1 VTKRYQLRVVDSG
14 YKGPS
19 APLNLVA
26 TPTSSSS
33 ITLTW
38 TLVAGASSY
47 TVREFGQIVYQLI
60 SGGNV
65 SVVSL
70 SGGTFYTFT
79 VSAVNQFGEGPQSLV
94 ASATTPTGSS
104 PTIGSTSPLPGATA
118 GVAYSFTFA
127 ASGGTSPYTWSL
139 VSGTIPSG
147 MSLSTGGVL
156 SGTTASP
163 VTDSMVIKVTDSL
176 SASGQSTFSLT
187 VVASGSFSITT
198 ASLPAATQYAAY
210 STTLAATGGA
220 TPYTWS
226 ITSQT
231 GINAFALSSAGVL
244 TATPNMPLPDSITIQ
259 CMDSAS
265 RTQSITLPTTVNYV
279 IPAGA
284 SALGYTQLQWILLN
298 PNLSNINFSAY
309 GSQSAPNYLYDGYWG
324 NSPVPSPSLYV
335 MVNGIL
341 QFQYAAGG
349 TAPQLNSQSAQ
360 SIPAAGYLPWLPN
373 ANGWYAEA
381 ALQININNVA
391 NWPSF
396 FLQSTEWNNGP
407 DSTTNPAQPSLGHQF
422 LELDVWEGGHTAGYY
437 GNVDYHQVISGTNT
451 SSNHQNSYT
460 NPSLD
465 QTQWLVAGANWN
477 PSGTANWYLNN
488 VETGTRSILDT
499 GTGPACNATSLA
511 WLNTQHMYV
520 LLLAH
525 AHTTTVPY
533 NMNVGYLAAW
543 GPPTAAASSNPLKF
557 YPATDYAFS
566 YSTSQTSVAQAQT
579 DINLIATQ
587 TVTNQ
592 GYAFTCQWGS
602 LETAGTNL
610 NNPSNISAQ
619 YGGFVTYIQAICNY
633 AWETLGGVPIKIYI
647 TGNRYGQSVSAS
659 QLTSTNWSTA
669 GSAGGYYIPSDL
681 VNAGGSGSSTL
692 TEPNVYGSTSTT
704 VYSINPIYSGSA
716 YHGLWF
722 WNVAGSTYS
731 VVSPDYC
738 NQGIQS
744 RRAQLFEALAQF
756 SWAMP
761 TSGSTPSSVNGVAFA
776 GQTFTVEGNPLIA
789 GIAIDDEYSYNVSTQ
804 LSGTSNNPPADSVAA
819 TMFTQHQY
827 FINRVRAAFPT
838 TPFIDCF
845 TYGFTGS
852 SSDTNATMVQHIN
865 NNVSPNNGLS
875 KIQGYTFSGADTYAK
890 DFNSST
896 NYANTAKQGFIG
908 IAAPGAQGAA
918 LPTPTLPSCV
928 GQTAVSAQVQPYDYY
943 GGGVSGAGNN
953 ASAVQQLMQSPTVL
967 KAHDQVWSIRDYTLN
982 TVWASGSNSGY
993 IASTLLSSRA
1003 TYPLSTLLPQ
1013 NYMVAPQN
1021 LAVTATSV
1029 SSVSLSWSPQT
1040 LYTGT
1045 GLTYSIVVNQ
1055 AGSEVF
1061 SFTGISISAS
1071 TYTVSGLNPSTTYTF
1086 QIAVQNA
1093 NGVGPLS
1100 AQVSGTTVSA
1110 GWNRLLVG
1118 SGGYARGMN
1127 VVADG
1132 TMVCRTD
1139 TNGAYLYNG
1148 TVWNQLF
1155 NVNSISSTLI
1165 NTTDIATIGAGCFE
1179 IQIAPSNTQVFYAS
1193 YIGYVFKSTNQG
1205 TTWTQTAF
1213 TQNAAG
1219 MNPNDNYGQ
1228 YGQRMAI
1235 DPANP
1240 NIVFQGTE
1248 NNGLYVTTNGGTSWA
1263 LVSGVPA
1270 GSTYGITGILFD
1282 PSSSVVG
1289 GVTQGIYAASTGNG
1303 VYHSTNAGS
1312 SWTLTSGGPSNI
1324 QYAAIDSSGNY
1335 YAVGNSGAN
1344 LFKYSGTWST
1354 IATPA
1359 NGASFQAVAINP
1371 LNTSEIVV
1379 CGTGGQIYISNN
1391 AGSTFSAQNL
1401 NTSLSTP
1408 DIPWLLDANSFGGTP
1423 SPYFYLDSGG
1433 LAFSPLT
1440 NGLLYLSGGTGM
1452 WKMNLPAGSG
1462 SGTALTWT
1470 DFTIAIEQL
1479 VANAIVIAPIAGS
1492 TPILASWDRPFFNIS
1507 SLTSYPS
1514 TYGPL
1519 NSDTIQMG
1527 WSLDYASSSPGTI
1540 FGLSN
1545 WSGEHSGYTTNN
1557 GVSWTTF
1564 PSAPPGYGSTYIGGT
1579 IAASTPT
1586 NIVYAIAGQTQP
1598 YYTTNGGTSWTGITL
1613 PGVSNWSGFQNAYYL
1628 KQRSVTADR
1637 VTANTFY
1644 LYFPGNGVY
1653 ISTNSGATWTQQ
1665 KSGYIETNASW
1676 ATYNSTIMSVPGN
1689 AGHLFYTPGPLGG
1702 TTPSGGSSVP
1712 LYRSTDSGVTWTAVA
1727 NVTGVNCFNFGAIA
1741 PTKSY
1746 PSIYIMGFV
1755 SGVYGVWQSVDNA
1768 STWTNLGNPNSTLQS
1783 LQLVGCIAADPNNFG
1798 YVYVGF
1804 GGAGYAYYTP

>member
-1 VTKRYQLRVVDSG
+1 MPAKRYIVSPQG
-14 YKGPS
+14 G
-19 APLNLVA
+19 
-26 TPTSSSS
+26 
-33 ITLTW
+33 
-38 TLVAGASSY
+38 GAANNPNIGV
-47 TVREFGQIVYQLI
+47 T
-60 SGGNV
+60 
-65 SVVSL
+65 L
-70 SGGTFYTFT
+70 SG
-79 VSAVNQFGEGPQSLV
+79 VSAMSGEG
-94 ASATTPTGSS
+94 
-104 PTIGSTSPLPGATA
+104 
-118 GVAYSFTFA
+118 F
-127 ASGGTSPYTWSL
+127 
-139 VSGTIPSG
+139 
-147 MSLSTGGVL
+147 
-156 SGTTASP
+156 
-163 VTDSMVIKVTDSL
+163 L
-176 SASGQSTFSLT
+176 SASISYTTLT
-187 VVASGSFSITT
+187 ITT
-198 ASLPAATQYAAY
+198 ASLGFTQYASSAP
-210 STTLAATGGA
+210 SLTAAGGA
-220 TPYTWS
+220 APYTWALM
-226 ITSQT
+226 SQS
-231 GINAFALSSAGVL
+231 GINTYAVLGSTLTGTPNIPLSDSLVL
-244 TATPNMPLPDSITIQ
+244 KVTDNVGTSVTATI
-259 CMDSAS
+259 
-265 RTQSITLPTTVNYV
+265 PTTVNYV

-284 SALGYTQLQWILLN
+284 QALGYTQLTWILLN
-298 PNLSNINFSAY
+298 PTLSQVNPGPYASTTE
-309 GSQSAPNYLYDGYWG
+309 NYLYNGYWG
-324 NSPVPSPSLYV
+324 NSPVPLISNFT
-335 MVNGIL
+335 MVNGVL
-341 QFQYAAGG
+341 QLAYATSG
-349 TAPQLNSQSAQ
+349 SQTFMTTQNTNGSGP
-360 SIPAAGYLPWLPN
+360 PAAGNLPWLPN
-373 ANGWYAEA
+373 SAGWYVDFG
-381 ALQININNVA
+381 I
-391 NWPSF
+391 SF
-396 FLQSTEWNNGP
+396 TSWTSDNFGAVWLQSTEYNNAGT
-407 DSTTNPAQPSLGHQF
+407 SGVINPTQSSYLKQW
-422 LELDVWEGGHTAGYY
+422 LEVDVWEGGNQAGHQ
-437 GNVDYHQVISGTNT
+437 GNIDYHNGVSGTQASANYQNLPYFTNPTQTNPHVYGASWNPNGTCTWYIDNATTGNKSILGT
-451 SSNHQNSYT
+451 SSE
-460 NPSLD
+460 
-465 QTQWLVAGANWN
+465 
-477 PSGTANWYLNN
+477 SGVT
-488 VETGTRSILDT
+488 
-499 GTGPACNATSLA
+499 CNATSLA
-511 WLNTQHMYV
+511 WLNTQHMYA
-520 LLLAH
+520 LWDCGSAG
-525 AHTTTVPY
+525 AHTPY
-533 NMNVGYLAAW
+533 SMNAYYVAAW
-543 GPPTAAASSNPLKF
+543 GPPAAQPHPLKF

-1165 NTTDIATIGAGCFE
+1165 NTTDIASIGAGCFE

-1783 LQLVGCIAADPNNFG
+1783 LQLVACIAADPNNFG
-1798 YVYVGF
+1798 YVYVGMQ
-1804 GGAGYAYYTP
+1804 GAGYAYYSP